1 MPIFSYIKI
10 HTTKGETKMEYNGKY
25 EVLFILAL
33 LIVIFSSF
41 FYVAYNLIKNDEKYM
56 TSLRNFLS
64 NQKTVRLQLKYSN
77 MFELP
82 YIPDNIRRLYKIPN
96 IVQLIGRYNSTD
108 DVILITAITRNND
121 TYQDIMKISAK
132 QLEVFFNII

>member
-1 MPIFSYIKI
+1 
-10 HTTKGETKMEYNGKY
+10 MEYYNGKY
-25 EVLFILAL
+25 ELLVILAL
-33 LIVIFSSF
+33 LIVIFLSF
-41 FYVAYNLIKNDEKYM
+41 FYVAHNLIKDDEKYM

-82 YIPDNIRRLYKIPN
+82 YLPDGLIKLYNISN
-96 IVQLIGRYNSTD
+96 IVQLIGRYNCSD
-108 DVILITAITRNND
+108 DVVMITAITKNTD
-121 TYQDIMKISAK
+121 IYPDIMRIPSK

>member
-1 MPIFSYIKI
+1 
-10 HTTKGETKMEYNGKY
+10 MEYNGKY
-25 EVLFILAL
+25 EVLVILAL

-96 IVQLIGRYNSTD
+96 IVQLIGRYNSND

>member
-1 MPIFSYIKI
+1 
-10 HTTKGETKMEYNGKY
+10 MEYYNEKY
-25 EVLFILAL
+25 ELLVILAL
-33 LIVIFSSF
+33 LIVIFLSF
-41 FYVAYNLIKNDEKYM
+41 FYVAHNLIKDDEKYM

-82 YIPDNIRRLYKIPN
+82 YLPDGLIKLYNISN
-96 IVQLIGRYNSTD
+96 IVQLIGRYNCSD
-108 DVILITAITRNND
+108 DVVMITAITKNTD
-121 TYQDIMKISAK
+121 IYPDIMRIPSK

>member
-1 MPIFSYIKI
+1 
-10 HTTKGETKMEYNGKY
+10 MEYYNGKY
-25 EVLFILAL
+25 ELLVILAL
-33 LIVIFSSF
+33 LIVIFLSF
-41 FYVAYNLIKNDEKYM
+41 FYVAHNLIKDDEKYM

-82 YIPDNIRRLYKIPN
+82 YLPDGLVKLYSISN
-96 IVQLIGRYNSTD
+96 IVQLIGRYNCSD
-108 DVILITAITRNND
+108 DVVMITAITKNTD
-121 TYQDIMKISAK
+121 IYPDIMRIPSK

>member
-1 MPIFSYIKI
+1 
-10 HTTKGETKMEYNGKY
+10 MEYYNGKY
-25 EVLFILAL
+25 ELLVILAL
-33 LIVIFSSF
+33 LIVIFLSF
-41 FYVAYNLIKNDEKYM
+41 FYVAHNLIQDDEKYM

-82 YIPDNIRRLYKIPN
+82 YLPDGLIKLYSISN
-96 IVQLIGRYNSTD
+96 IVQLIGRYNCSD
-108 DVILITAITRNND
+108 DVVMITAITKNTD
-121 TYQDIMKISAK
+121 IYPDIMRIPSK

>member
-1 MPIFSYIKI
+1 
-10 HTTKGETKMEYNGKY
+10 MEYYNGKY
-25 EVLFILAL
+25 ELLVILAL
-33 LIVIFSSF
+33 LIVIFLSF
-41 FYVAYNLIKNDEKYM
+41 FYVAHNLIKDDEKYM

-82 YIPDNIRRLYKIPN
+82 YLPDGLSKLYNISN
-96 IVQLIGRYNSTD
+96 IVQLIGRYNCSD
-108 DVILITAITRNND
+108 DVVMITAITKNTD
-121 TYQDIMKISAK
+121 IYPDIMRIPSK

>member
-1 MPIFSYIKI
+1 
-10 HTTKGETKMEYNGKY
+10 MEYYNGKY
-25 EVLFILAL
+25 ELLVILAL
-33 LIVIFSSF
+33 LIVIFLSF
-41 FYVAYNLIKNDEKYM
+41 FYVAHNLIKDDEKYM

-82 YIPDNIRRLYKIPN
+82 YLPDGLIKLYSISN
-96 IVQLIGRYNSTD
+96 IVQLIGRYNCSD
-108 DVILITAITRNND
+108 DVVMITAITKNTD
-121 TYQDIMKISAK
+121 IYPDIMRISSK

>member
-1 MPIFSYIKI
+1 MD
-10 HTTKGETKMEYNGKY
+10 YNGKY
-25 EVLFILAL
+25 EVLVILAL
-33 LIVIFSSF
+33 LIVIISSF
-41 FYVAYNLIKNDEKYM
+41 FYVAYNLIKDDEKYM

-82 YIPDNIRRLYKIPN
+82 YLPDGLIKLYSISN
-96 IVQLIGRYNSTD
+96 IVQIIGRYNSSD
-108 DVILITAITRNND
+108 DVILITAITQNKDIYPN
-121 TYQDIMKISAK
+121 IMKISAK

>member
-1 MPIFSYIKI
+1 
-10 HTTKGETKMEYNGKY
+10 MEYYNGKY
-25 EVLFILAL
+25 ELLVILAL
-33 LIVIFSSF
+33 LIVIFLSF
-41 FYVAYNLIKNDEKYM
+41 FYVAHNLIKDDEKYM

-82 YIPDNIRRLYKIPN
+82 YLPDGLIKLYSISN
-96 IVQLIGRYNSTD
+96 IVQLIGRYNCSD
-108 DVILITAITRNND
+108 DVVMITAITKN
-121 TYQDIMKISAK
+121 TAIYPDIMRIPSK

>member
-1 MPIFSYIKI
+1 
-10 HTTKGETKMEYNGKY
+10 MEYYNGKY
-25 EVLFILAL
+25 ELLVILAL
-33 LIVIFSSF
+33 LIVIFLSF
-41 FYVAYNLIKNDEKYM
+41 FYVAHNLIKDDEKYM

-82 YIPDNIRRLYKIPN
+82 YLPDGLIKLYSISN
-96 IVQLIGRYNSTD
+96 IVQLIGRYNFSD
-108 DVILITAITRNND
+108 DTVIITAITKNTD
-121 TYQDIMKISAK
+121 IYPDIMRISSK

>member
-1 MPIFSYIKI
+1 
-10 HTTKGETKMEYNGKY
+10 MEYYNGKY
-25 EVLFILAL
+25 ELLVILAL
-33 LIVIFSSF
+33 LIVIFLSF
-41 FYVAYNLIKNDEKYM
+41 FYVAHNLIKDDEKYM

-82 YIPDNIRRLYKIPN
+82 YLPDGLIKLYSISN
-96 IVQLIGRYNSTD
+96 IVQLIGRYNCSD
-108 DVILITAITRNND
+108 DVVMITAITKNTD
-121 TYQDIMKISAK
+121 IYPDIMRIPSK

>member
-1 MPIFSYIKI
+1 
-10 HTTKGETKMEYNGKY
+10 MEYYNGKY
-25 EVLFILAL
+25 ELIVILAL
-33 LIVIFSSF
+33 LIVIISSF

-82 YIPDNIRRLYKIPN
+82 YLPDNIRRLYKIPN
-96 IVQLIGRYNSTD
+96 IVQITGRYTSTD
-108 DVILITAITRNND
+108 DTVIISVITENND
-121 TYQDIMKISAK
+121 TYPNIMKISAK

>member
-1 MPIFSYIKI
+1 
-10 HTTKGETKMEYNGKY
+10 MEYYNGKY
-25 EVLFILAL
+25 ELLVILAL
-33 LIVIFSSF
+33 LIVIFLSF
-41 FYVAYNLIKNDEKYM
+41 FYVAHNLIKDDEKYM

-82 YIPDNIRRLYKIPN
+82 YLPDGLIKLYNISN
-96 IVQLIGRYNSTD
+96 IVQLIGRYNFSD
-108 DVILITAITRNND
+108 DTVIITAITKNTD
-121 TYQDIMKISAK
+121 IYPDIMRISSK

>member
-1 MPIFSYIKI
+1 
-10 HTTKGETKMEYNGKY
+10 MEYNGKY
-25 EVLFILAL
+25 EVLIILAL
-33 LIVIFSSF
+33 LIVIILSF

-56 TSLRNFLS
+56 ASLRNFLS

-82 YIPDNIRRLYKIPN
+82 YLPDGLIKLYSISN
-96 IVQLIGRYNSTD
+96 IVQIIGRYNSND
-108 DVILITAITRNND
+108 DVILITAITQNKD
-121 TYQDIMKISAK
+121 IYPDIMKISAK

>member
-1 MPIFSYIKI
+1 
-10 HTTKGETKMEYNGKY
+10 MEYYNGKY
-25 EVLFILAL
+25 ELLVILAL
-33 LIVIFSSF
+33 LIVIFLSF
-41 FYVAYNLIKNDEKYM
+41 FYVAHNLIKDDEKYM

-82 YIPDNIRRLYKIPN
+82 YLPDGLIKLYSISN
-96 IVQLIGRYNSTD
+96 IVQLIGRYNSND
-108 DVILITAITRNND
+108 DVVMITAITKNTD
-121 TYQDIMKISAK
+121 IYPDIMRISSK